1 MKDKEF
7 EKTCL
12 NFVGRVLDEIEI
24 QSAWFRV
31 YEKDSKGRTPA
42 FIVADVKDDADGWH
56 DVSVEKDSDIDDAV
70 SKLKAKLR
78 DANFEIMRTKL
89 AEAEAK
95 LAEAEAKLERM
106 ESPTK
111 YGKPASECECE
122 TVTEQEG
129 AA

>member
-12 NFVGRVLDEIEI
+12 NFVGRVLDEIDA
-24 QSAWFRV
+24 QDAWFRV
-31 YEKDSKGRTPA
+31 YEKDDELRTTA

-56 DVSVEKDSDIDDAV
+56 DVSVEKDSEIDDALR
-70 SKLKAKLR
+70 KLKAKLR

-89 AEAEAK
+89 AETEAK

-122 TVTEQEG
+122 TVTEKEE
-129 AA
+129 AS

>member
-12 NFVGRVLDEIEI
+12 DFIGRVLDEVET
-24 QSAWFRV
+24 QAAWFRV

-56 DVSVEKDSDIDDAV
+56 DVSIEKDSDIDDAIR
-70 SKLKAKLR
+70 KLKTKLR
-78 DANFEIMRTKL
+78 DANFEFMRTKL
-89 AEAEAK
+89 AETEDK

-122 TVTEQEG
+122 TVTEKEE
-129 AA
+129 AS